1 MATLS
6 QRLYNFTTASGHFEN
21 FRTAL
26 HNLTR
31 ICSSVL
37 STQWPT
43 NEKIHLQQGILRLSN
58 VRGRQRMVQMA
69 LQQLLQQQAEV
80 DSEARLSKLSNGHQ
94 RFVRQL
100 WSYQGTKG
108 KYLPVD
114 STEQEIILHQGLLI
128 GQYVRCIMW

>member
-1 MATLS
+1 
-6 QRLYNFTTASGHFEN
+6 
-21 FRTAL
+21 
-26 HNLTR
+26 
-31 ICSSVL
+31 
-37 STQWPT
+37 
-43 NEKIHLQQGILRLSN
+43 
-58 VRGRQRMVQMA
+58 MVQMA

-114 STEQEIILHQGLLI
+114 STEQEIILHQGLLT
-128 GQYVRCIMW
+128 GQYVTSIVWEMAYFSFVEYVWRL